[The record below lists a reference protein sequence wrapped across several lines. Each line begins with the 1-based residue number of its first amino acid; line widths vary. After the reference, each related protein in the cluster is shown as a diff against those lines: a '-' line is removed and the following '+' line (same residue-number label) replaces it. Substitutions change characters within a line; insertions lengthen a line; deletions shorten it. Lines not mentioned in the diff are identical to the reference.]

1 MASQRR
7 IGTEGSETRA
17 ALLAA
22 AEQLMRAEGYSAVTS
37 RGLARFAGLKP
48 QLVHY
53 YFRTMDELFEAMF
66 RKGAEQYLAALKE
79 ISAGDDA
86 LLAMWRISCN
96 ADVAVMTVEYLAL
109 ANHRPGIRKLM
120 SHYSHEYAQI
130 QLGIVEQALDD
141 AGLDKAQWPPAAI
154 VAIMENFP
162 KLIAILDE
170 FEIDGGGGE
179 ARAFITR
186 LLEKVAAA
194 KR

>member
-17 ALLAA
+17 ALLVA

-53 YFRTMDELFEAMF
+53 YFRTMDELFEALF
-66 RKGAEQYLAALKE
+66 RKGAEEYLAALKA
-79 ISAGDDA
+79 ISKGDDA
-86 LLAMWRISCN
+86 LLAMWRISCS
-96 ADVAVMTVEYLAL
+96 ADVAVMTVEFLAL
-109 ANHRPGIRKLM
+109 ANRRAGIRKLM

-130 QLGIVEQALDD
+130 QLGIVGKALDD

-162 KLIAILDE
+162 KLVAILDE

-194 KR
+194 KL